1 MPSLINSPSLLTLKM
16 MLPKLAALLLLLL
29 LAAEA
34 SAAERKLNLLKKLF
48 KKDPKK
54 CDIIWT
60 EKIWPECTV
69 TQEKVGWRLGLVACM
84 SCRCAGRCSRTSAPP
99 TPPRSAAPP

>member
-1 MPSLINSPSLLTLKM
+1 MLMTRLAVLL
-16 MLPKLAALLLLLL
+16 PLLL
-29 LAAEA
+29 LAAEV
-34 SAAERKLNLLKKLF
+34 SATEKKLKLLKKLF

-69 TQEKVGWRLGLVACM
+69 TQEKVRQLLRVYDPA
-84 SCRCAGRCSRTSAPP
+84 AGVRRGV
-99 TPPRSAAPP
+99 